1 MKSINVGL
9 VKGRHE
15 IPEVT
20 NYIFKGTIENPSDFG
35 SMWKV
40 ADDFIGDMDMSIKE
54 INLYVTGLTAA
65 LIEVLNVAKE
75 YGIKVNLFHYNPL
88 DGKYYKQE
96 VKF

>member
-1 MKSINVGL
+1 MKSINLGL

-15 IPEVT
+15 IPEVSG
-20 NYIFKGTIENPSDFG
+20 YIFNRNVENPSDFT

-40 ADDFIGDMDMSIKE
+40 ADDFLGDMDMSVKE

-65 LIEVLNVAKE
+65 LIEVLNVSKE
-75 YGIKVNLFHYNPL
+75 YGIRVNLFHYNPL

>member
-1 MKSINVGL
+1 MKSINLGL

-15 IPEVT
+15 IAEVED
-20 NYIFKGTIENPSDFG
+20 YIFKRTIENPSDFG

-40 ADDFIGDMDMSIKE
+40 ADDYIGDMDMSVKE

-65 LIEVLNVAKE
+65 LIEVLNVSKE
-75 YGIKVNLFHYNPL
+75 YGIKVNLYHFNPN
-88 DGKYYKQE
+88 DQKYYKQE